1 MDPPLQ
7 RVKKVL
13 FIQKT
18 ASHTVGAYKSAARPF
33 CVQNG
38 IANGDNYLFSSKIP
52 TIAAQL
58 LGGRQIAAPTASQ
71 QDFRFFDRLGAV
83 ANYSLQQ
90 PFVCGFRF
98 TLLFLRKMYQRGFQ
112 RGKRR

>member
-1 MDPPLQ
+1 MGRRISKALLYNTAGPQ

-71 QDFRFFDRLGAV
+71 QDFRFFDSLKKITALGA
-83 ANYSLQQ
+83 NTIKLI
-90 PFVCGFRF
+90 
-98 TLLFLRKMYQRGFQ
+98 
-112 RGKRR
+112 